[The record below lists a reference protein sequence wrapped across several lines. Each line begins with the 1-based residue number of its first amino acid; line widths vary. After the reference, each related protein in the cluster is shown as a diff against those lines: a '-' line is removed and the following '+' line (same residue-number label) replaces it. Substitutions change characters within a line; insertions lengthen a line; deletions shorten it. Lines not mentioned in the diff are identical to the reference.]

1 MTLRGKRVVREGQAG
16 GDGLREPGGNGLLGV
31 RRRRAGKWWVAS
43 LAVTRMPPPM
53 STMTVG
59 DDGANEVETHSSS
72 DNISGAATPALA
84 TKTMQSL
91 RGGVLKW
98 CVTFKVEGVGPPEV
112 DRGVSSRPRRSRT
125 VHSRWQ

>member
-16 GDGLREPGGNGLLGV
+16 GDGLREPGGNGLLGA

-72 DNISGAATPALA
+72 DNIIDVDVAYTNVGTARGMGGA
-84 TKTMQSL
+84 Q
-91 RGGVLKW
+91 R
-98 CVTFKVEGVGPPEV
+98 CVCVRARVIQV
-112 DRGVSSRPRRSRT
+112 RN
-125 VHSRWQ
+125 

>member
-72 DNISGAATPALA
+72 DNIRGDAGKIERARCWRSSG
-84 TKTMQSL
+84 
-91 RGGVLKW
+91 RGNL
-98 CVTFKVEGVGPPEV
+98 
-112 DRGVSSRPRRSRT
+112 SRDTRHQEPQKPCLLLS
-125 VHSRWQ
+125 